1 MSPAQDRRQEKDKAM
16 TEVLAELSSS
26 ETAKQF
32 GIVFVAEDSV
42 PAKPKT
48 KDTDP
53 ERWTAV
59 KTILENDSRAH
70 GQWAMIKEFDKA
82 GSAQAKAAAINGDNN
97 KLFKASDG
105 WEARYEVVEK
115 KTESVDGKS
124 KLYIR
129 YTPVVKQQDVKK

>member
-1 MSPAQDRRQEKDKAM
+1 MAQRQEKDKAM
-16 TEVLAELSSS
+16 TEVLAELSAS

-32 GIVFVAEDSV
+32 GIVFVPEDSV

-59 KTILENDSRAH
+59 KAILENDSRAH
-70 GQWAMIKEFDKA
+70 GQWAMIKEYDKA
-82 GSAQAKAAAINGDNN
+82 GSAQAKAAAINADNN
-97 KLFKASDG
+97 KLFKASEG
-105 WEARYEVVEK
+105 WEARYEVIEK
-115 KTESVDGKS
+115 KTENVDGKS

-129 YTPVVKQQDVKK
+129 YTPVVKEAAKK